1 MRASGASKKL
11 VKTLMDGEFTP
22 VQFSEKRFE
31 TKVETIENELDKMY
45 GKFNYR
51 LNEDFVFP
59 ENELEDIMDE
69 YEDKDFFEKGNEYD
83 PEKFDYVLDKK
94 GNMILN
100 DNGDPIRDEGFI
112 KSTLRKV
119 SPLIKK
125 GVNKLL
131 NPLSNDFKVQAP
143 PLPETPQPKINNKM
157 LASNTN
163 TGLTRSENALLSETE
178 KEIAKRV

>member
-1 MRASGASKKL
+1 
-11 VKTLMDGEFTP
+11 
-22 VQFSEKRFE
+22 
-31 TKVETIENELDKMY
+31 
-45 GKFNYR
+45 
-51 LNEDFVFP
+51 
-59 ENELEDIMDE
+59 MDE

-112 KSTLRKV
+112 KSTLRKF
-119 SPLIKK
+119 SPVIKK